1 MVRRGIAGWKH
12 RLGRCW
18 PWCELKEGRDG
29 RARKR
34 EWARQGEGMVDVAW
48 GSFSRSRLPS
58 PGTRSARIFLLA
70 SAEDQT
76 SHFIS
81 DDPFNPYP
89 SRSPPP
95 PSHPPV
101 TLVLPLFDPRSI
113 LLQPPLRPGFYPNV
127 IPLPFSRHPELW
139 LITYR
144 RSL

>member
-1 MVRRGIAGWKH
+1 MRQ
-12 RLGRCW
+12 
-18 PWCELKEGRDG
+18 EGV
-29 RARKR
+29 
-34 EWARQGEGMVDVAW
+34 VDVAW

-58 PGTRSARIFLLA
+58 LGTRSARIFLLA

-89 SRSPPP
+89 S
-95 PSHPPV
+95 PPV

-113 LLQPPLRPGFYPNV
+113 LQPPLRPGFYPNV

>member
-1 MVRRGIAGWKH
+1 MEERRG
-12 RLGRCW
+12 
-18 PWCELKEGRDG
+18 
-29 RARKR
+29 
-34 EWARQGEGMVDVAW
+34 WARAMGRQEGVADVAW

-81 DDPFNPYP
+81 DDPFNPHSSPRP
-89 SRSPPP
+89 S
-95 PSHPPV
+95 V

-127 IPLPFSRHPELW
+127 MPLPFSRHPELW

-144 RSL
+144 RSP